1 MDNNIDIYFENQD
14 ESSKLIYT
22 IGLLW
27 GKISSNLDEILQ
39 TKNLNISKF
48 NILMIIKHAGGYY
61 GIQQNEISKR
71 LLVTA
76 SNITKLLDKLEK
88 DGLITRNS
96 KKDDR
101 RVKLIRITDYG
112 SKLLDTVWP
121 EYKQAIEKLMS
132 KFAPEKVDEIE
143 KILLEWLTNIN

>member
-1 MDNNIDIYFENQD
+1 MNNKLNLYFEGQD
-14 ESSKLIYT
+14 ENSKLIYS

-27 GKISSNLDEILQ
+27 GKISNELDSILGEYG
-39 TKNLNISKF
+39 LNISKF
-48 NILMIIKHAGGYY
+48 NILMIIKHIGGDN

-88 DGLITRNS
+88 DSMITRNNKQS
-96 KKDDR
+96 DK
-101 RVKLIRITDYG
+101 RVKLIKVTETA

-121 EYKQAIEKLMS
+121 LYTEAIKEITVSINKNN
-132 KFAPEKVDEIE
+132 AKVLD
-143 KILLEWLTNIN
+143 KILLEWLTNIK

>member
-1 MDNNIDIYFENQD
+1 MDSNIEIYFENQD
-14 ESSKLIYT
+14 EKSKLIYM

-27 GKISSNLDEILQ
+27 GKISSRLDEILQ
-39 TKNLNISKF
+39 KEKLNISKF
-48 NILMIIKHAGGYY
+48 NILMIIKHTGGYE

-112 SKLLDTVWP
+112 SNLLNQVWP
-121 EYKQAIEKLMS
+121 EYKRTIEELIS
-132 KFAPEKVDEIE
+132 KFPSDKIFTVE
-143 KILLEWLTNIN
+143 KILLEWLTNIK

>member
-1 MDNNIDIYFENQD
+1 MDSNIEIYFENQD
-14 ESSKLIYT
+14 EKSKLIYM

-27 GKISSNLDEILQ
+27 GKISSRLDEILQ
-39 TKNLNISKF
+39 KEKLNISKF
-48 NILMIIKHAGGYY
+48 NILMIIKHTGGYE

-112 SKLLDTVWP
+112 SNLLNQVWP
-121 EYKQAIEKLMS
+121 EYKRTIEELIS
-132 KFAPEKVDEIE
+132 KFPSDKIFAVEQ
-143 KILLEWLTNIN
+143 ILLEWLTNIK

>member
-1 MDNNIDIYFENQD
+1 MDSNIDIYFENQD
-14 ESSKLIYT
+14 EKSKLIYT

-27 GKISSNLDEILQ
+27 GKISSRLDEILQ
-39 TKNLNISKF
+39 KEKLNISKF
-48 NILMIIKHAGGYY
+48 NILMIIKHTGGYD

-76 SNITKLLDKLEK
+76 SNITKLLVNLEK
-88 DGLITRNS
+88 DGLINHNT

-112 SKLLDTVWP
+112 SNLLDKVWP
-121 EYKQAIEKLMS
+121 EYKLSIEKLMS
-132 KFAPEKVDEIE
+132 QFPSDKAFPVEN
-143 KILLEWLTNIN
+143 ILLEWLTNIN